1 MTGDGTDKKTGGG
14 PGGDGAGDVE
24 ISLIGSDQDG
34 QDHE

>member
-14 PGGDGAGDVE
+14 PGGDGAGD